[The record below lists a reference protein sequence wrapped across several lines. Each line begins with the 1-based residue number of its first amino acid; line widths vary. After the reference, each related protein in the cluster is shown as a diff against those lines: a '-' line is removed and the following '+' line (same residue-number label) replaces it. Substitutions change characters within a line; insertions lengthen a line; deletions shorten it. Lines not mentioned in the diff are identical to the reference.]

1 MYLDEAST
9 SNIQLNNTLIKLQD
23 PIEINLDVGA
33 KIILATFILALGVT
47 VLGLGIH
54 FGNGSDVIFFVCLMV
69 FIFMYIIYLLM
80 CYIYNDVLE
89 YLYNVR

>member
-9 SNIQLNNTLIKLQD
+9 SNIQLNNTLIKLQE

-33 KIILATFILALGVT
+33 KIILATFILALGIT

-54 FGNGSDVIFFVCLMV
+54 FGNGTDVVFFVCLMV
-69 FIFMYIIYLLM
+69 FIFTYIIYLLM

>member
-54 FGNGSDVIFFVCLMV
+54 FGNGTDVIFFVCLMV